1 MLIFFFPKAMHS
13 VSLKES
19 KLRQDNLDLEI
30 RKKLK
35 EQKQK
40 KLQVIKEENKTEEGV
55 NDESCVV
62 SLPREL

>member
-1 MLIFFFPKAMHS
+1 MHS

-19 KLRQDNLDLEI
+19 KLRQGNLDLEI

-40 KLQVIKEENKTEEGV
+40 KLQVIKEENKTEAGV
-55 NDESCVV
+55 NDEGCVV

>member
-1 MLIFFFPKAMHS
+1 MHS

-19 KLRQDNLDLEI
+19 KVRQDNLDLEI

-40 KLQVIKEENKTEEGV
+40 KKTSSYKGGE
-55 NDESCVV
+55 
-62 SLPREL
+62 